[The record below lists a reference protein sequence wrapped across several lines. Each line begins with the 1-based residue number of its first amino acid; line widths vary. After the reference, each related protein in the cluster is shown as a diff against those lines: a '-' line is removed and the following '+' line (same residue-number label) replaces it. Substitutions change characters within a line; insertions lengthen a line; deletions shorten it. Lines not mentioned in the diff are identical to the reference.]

1 MKILRQMG
9 IIFGI
14 LFGSHILQK
23 SLGLPIPSTVIGM
36 IILLICLL
44 SGVIKLEMIEEVSKF
59 LLDHLI
65 FFFIPAG
72 VGIMTSVDM
81 IGDKWLSILIVIVL
95 STIITMV
102 VTGLTVQALAKKSK
116 KKLKGEN
123 VND

>member
-102 VTGLTVQALAKKSK
+102 VTGLTVQVLAKKSK
-116 KKLKGEN
+116 EKLKGEN

>member
-1 MKILRQMG
+1 LKILRQMG

-14 LFGSHILQK
+14 LFGSHVLQK

-36 IILLICLL
+36 IALLIGLL
-44 SGVIKLEMIEEVSKF
+44 SGVIKLEMIDEVSKF

-81 IGDKWLSILIVIVL
+81 IRDKWLSILIVIVL

-102 VTGLTVQALAKKSK
+102 VTGLTVQVLAKKSK
-116 KKLKGEN
+116 KKLREGN

>member
-102 VTGLTVQALAKKSK
+102 VTGPVSYTHLTLPTTERV
-116 KKLKGEN
+116 
-123 VND
+123 

>member
-36 IILLICLL
+36 IALLIGLL
-44 SGVIKLEMIEEVSKF
+44 SGVIKLEMIDEVSKF

-81 IGDKWLSILIVIVL
+81 IRDKWLSILIVIVL

-102 VTGLTVQALAKKSK
+102 VTGLTVQVLAKKSK
-116 KKLKGEN
+116 KKLREGN

>member
-59 LLDHLI
+59 SLDYLI

>member
-14 LFGSHILQK
+14 LFGSHVLQK

-36 IILLICLL
+36 IALLIGLL
-44 SGVIKLEMIEEVSKF
+44 SGVIKLEMIDEVSKF

-81 IGDKWLSILIVIVL
+81 IRDKWLSILIVIVL

-102 VTGLTVQALAKKSK
+102 VTGLTVQVLAKKSK
-116 KKLKGEN
+116 KKLREGN

>member
-36 IILLICLL
+36 IILLICLF

>member
-1 MKILRQMG
+1 MG

-14 LFGSHILQK
+14 LFGSHVLQK

-36 IILLICLL
+36 IALLIGLL
-44 SGVIKLEMIEEVSKF
+44 SGVIKLEMIDEVSKF

-81 IGDKWLSILIVIVL
+81 IRDKWLSILIVIVL

-102 VTGLTVQALAKKSK
+102 VTGLTVQVLAKKSK
-116 KKLKGEN
+116 KKLREGN

>member
-44 SGVIKLEMIEEVSKF
+44 SRVIKLEMIEEVSKF